1 MGDEKKVIAIG
12 EAANYLGISRDTLRR
27 WEKRGRLKA
36 LRSPTNRRF
45 YTKEQLD
52 RLMSGEKITKGAKKE
67 NVGKPLQV
75 STRRLPKLIALAG
88 LSFII
93 AALLALLLQFFL
105 IK

>member
-1 MGDEKKVIAIG
+1 MGDNNKVIAIG
-12 EAANYLGISRDTLRR
+12 EAASYLGISRDTLRR

-36 LRSPTNRRF
+36 LRSPTNRRY
-45 YTKEQLD
+45 YTKNQLD
-52 RLMSGEKITKGAKKE
+52 QLMSGKQIEKEVEKDK
-67 NVGKPLQV
+67 VGKPIQV
-75 STRRLPKLIALAG
+75 STRSLPKLVALAG